1 MNVQDMESLLRETLE
16 DRRVS
21 RAERRSLRKEV
32 DDSDDEHEFRR
43 LAFAV
48 AQTELERTPSDAGGI
63 IGWLEDV
70 SKAVTYRAALKAE
83 KVEAHFSPGEACR
96 ARIAGAIGGARRS
109 VDICV
114 FTITDDHLVDA
125 IVSAHARG
133 VRVRVASDN
142 DKAEDRGSD
151 IDRLARAGVSVRT
164 DHSPHH
170 MHHKFAV
177 FDGTLLLNGSYNWT
191 RSAFTSNRENLLVTT
206 HTTLVTQFSNA
217 FDAMWNDFA

>member
-1 MNVQDMESLLRETLE
+1 MNVQEMERLLRETLE

-21 RAERRSLRKEV
+21 RAERRSLREEI

-43 LAFAV
+43 IAFSV
-48 AQTELERTPSDAGGI
+48 ARTELVRTPEDTDAI
-63 IGWLEDV
+63 VEWLEAV

-83 KVEAHFSPGEACR
+83 KVEAHFSPGDACR
-96 ARIAGAIGGARRS
+96 GRIARAIGEARRS
-109 VDICV
+109 ADICV

-125 IVSAHARG
+125 ILSAHARG
-133 VRVRVASDN
+133 VKIRVAADN

-151 IDRLARAGVSVRT
+151 IKRMSREGIDVRV

-170 MHHKFAV
+170 MHHKFAI
-177 FDGTLLLNGSYNWT
+177 FDDALLINGSYNWT

-206 HTTLVTQFSNA
+206 HTSLVTQFGNA